1 MSRSLNILALLLAV
15 GLAVPALAQSQSIPG
30 KAHKPFGFGTPA
42 TKEQIAGWDIDV
54 RAPDGAGLPPG
65 KGTVAE
71 GEELFMA
78 QCAACHGEFAEGAGR
93 YPELIGGRGTL
104 KSVDPRK
111 TVESYW
117 PYAPGVFDYI
127 RRAMPFGAPQSL
139 TPDQVYSIVA
149 WLLNQ
154 ADLWPEDKTLDA
166 DGLRKVKM
174 PNRDGFLA
182 GGDPRPDVK
191 PDTCMTNCR
200 KTPPKITSDLAAKL
214 GVTPTQKTGD

>member
-1 MSRSLNILALLLAV
+1 MCRSLKILALLLSLGIA
-15 GLAVPALAQSQSIPG
+15 GTALAQETAAP
-30 KAHKPFGFGTPA
+30 KRFGFGKPA
-42 TKEQIAGWDIDV
+42 TKEEIAGWDIDV
-54 RAPDGAGLPPG
+54 RASDGTGLPPV

-104 KSVDPRK
+104 KSEDPRK
-111 TVESYW
+111 TIDSYW
-117 PYAPGVFDYI
+117 PYAPGLYDYI
-127 RRAMPFGAPQSL
+127 RRSMPFGAPQSL
-139 TPDQVYSIVA
+139 TNEEVYSIVA

-154 ADLWPEDKTLDA
+154 AELWPADKDLDA
-166 DGLRKVKM
+166 EGLRNVKL
-174 PNRDGFLA
+174 PNRDGFMA

-200 KTPPKITSDLAAKL
+200 KSPPKITSDLAARL
-214 GVTPTQKTGD
+214 GVTPVQKRD